1 MTAREGGRLQM
12 KERKGRRD
20 GGGNENYMRKD
31 FRREV
36 RRDEENLG
44 GKVTQSCNKENLR
57 NNYRGTQ
64 QITEEQF
71 KNVLYSHV
79 CALKGKQLV
88 CSHF

>member
-1 MTAREGGRLQM
+1 
-12 KERKGRRD
+12 
-20 GGGNENYMRKD
+20 MRKD

-36 RRDEENLG
+36 RRGEENLG

-71 KNVLYSHV
+71 KNVLHSHV